1 MTILKKTVVFLTLLT
16 LSLNAELS
24 LNQIQDMIIK
34 IHEKREGIKLSTL
47 ENTKEP
53 FVRLEE
59 DENNVTTFV
68 IPRKEVKA
76 KATDVKMVLHAVV
89 NGKAYINS
97 EWLNIGDKILG
108 YTLGYI
114 GKRGAVL
121 RNGNVIRKLF
131 LRKYK
136 DNFIKLKKR

>member
-1 MTILKKTVVFLTLLT
+1 MKKIIIFLILLT
-16 LSLNAELS
+16 LCVNAELS
-24 LNQIQDMIIK
+24 LKQIQDMVIK

-59 DENNVTTFV
+59 DENNITTFV
-68 IPRKEVKA
+68 IPRKEKVLD
-76 KATDVKMVLHAVV
+76 ATDVKMELHAVV
-89 NGKAYINS
+89 NGKAYINNK
-97 EWLNIGDKILG
+97 WVNIDEQVLG

-114 GKRGAVL
+114 GKRGVVL

-131 LRKYK
+131 LRKYR
-136 DNFIKLKKR
+136 DNSFIKLKKR